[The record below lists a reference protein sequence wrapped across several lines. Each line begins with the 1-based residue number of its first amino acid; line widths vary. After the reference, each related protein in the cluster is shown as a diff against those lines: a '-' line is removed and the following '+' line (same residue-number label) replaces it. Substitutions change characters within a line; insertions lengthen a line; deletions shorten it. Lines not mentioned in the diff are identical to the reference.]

1 MLLSE
6 IASVLQIGS
15 AQIGQDISIKYIS
28 FDTRKLIGSV
38 DTLFVA
44 IPGKQH
50 NGHDY
55 LMDAYKKGVRNF
67 IVSKKI
73 DQTGLFGANILRV
86 YDSLMALQS
95 IVKYHRGG
103 FDIPVVGITG
113 SNGKTIVKEWLSDML
128 QEKYHVVKSPKSYN
142 SQLGVPISIWA
153 MNAEHEVGVFEAGI
167 SRRGEMHRL
176 ESVIQPTIGV
186 FTNIG
191 NAHDEGFHTWE
202 EKIEEKAFLF
212 AETHQ
217 IICCQDHETLY
228 PILKNQFD
236 DALISWS
243 TVDSSADFYFN
254 KVGKSY
260 RCEFDGAEYEIAPQ
274 FSGAQYLENLLHA
287 VCVCI
292 LLDLTPEQIA
302 LAIKRLRPV
311 SMRLELKRGLHDCYI
326 VDDTYNN
333 DLVGLSIALEYL
345 KEQPHKQKKTAIIS
359 DIEQSGLSDDQLYLK
374 VAKLLETNEITRLI
388 AIGSKISANKDVFG
402 HHADFYPDTETFFK
416 NFPAFDNELI
426 LVKGARTFSLEKVV
440 SILEEKN
447 HGTLLEVNFEALSH
461 NLNLYR
467 QKLASTT
474 KVMVMVKAFAY
485 GGGLGEIAHLLQ
497 YQKVDYLG
505 VAYLDE
511 GIALRKKGI
520 SLPIMVMNVDWNHL
534 SMAHSFVLEP
544 EIYSSQMLRKYL
556 VDCEQMA
563 PIHLK
568 IESGMNRL
576 GFDGEDLPELIQLLK
591 EYPELKVA
599 GIFTHFSAT
608 EEQEH
613 DEFTQR
619 QAYLF
624 DQAYQAITDAIGY
637 LPIKHALNSSGIV
650 RWPQYQY
657 DMVRLGIGLYGYD
670 SSESMEDLL
679 PVSHLKSH
687 ISQIRHIKKNET
699 VGYSRTGVAKQ
710 DSTIAVVAI
719 GYADGYSRKFSMG
732 NAYMLVNG
740 QKAYTIGNV
749 CMDMTMIDITN
760 LNASEGDEV
769 MVFGE
774 SPSIVD
780 LAAWSETIPYEIL
793 TNVSQ
798 RVKRIFVSE

>member
-1 MLLSE
+1 ME
-6 IASVLQIGS
+6 
-15 AQIGQDISIKYIS
+15 
-28 FDTRKLIGSV
+28 R
-38 DTLFVA
+38 
-44 IPGKQH
+44 
-50 NGHDY
+50 
-55 LMDAYKKGVRNF
+55 
-67 IVSKKI
+67 
-73 DQTGLFGANILRV
+73 
-86 YDSLMALQS
+86 
-95 IVKYHRGG
+95 
-103 FDIPVVGITG
+103 
-113 SNGKTIVKEWLSDML
+113 
-128 QEKYHVVKSPKSYN
+128 
-142 SQLGVPISIWA
+142 
-153 MNAEHEVGVFEAGI
+153 HEVGVFEAGI
-167 SRRGEMHRL
+167 SRKGEMQRL
-176 ESVIQPTIGV
+176 ESVIQPTIGI

-202 EKIEEKAFLF
+202 EKIEEKALLF

-243 TVDSSADFYFN
+243 VVDPSADFYFH
-254 KVGKSY
+254 KDGKTY
-260 RCEFDGAEYEIAPQ
+260 YCEFDGASYEIAPQ

-302 LAIKRLRPV
+302 VAIKRLRPV
-311 SMRLELKRGLHDCYI
+311 SMRLELKRGLNDCYI

-359 DIEQSGLSDDQLYLK
+359 DIEQSGLSDDQLYIK
-374 VAKLLETNEITRLI
+374 VAKLLEVNEITRLI
-388 AIGSKISANKDVFG
+388 AIGPKISASKDFFG
-402 HHADFYPDTETFFK
+402 HHADFFPDTETFFK
-416 NFPAFDNELI
+416 NFPAFENELI

-447 HGTLLEVNFEALSH
+447 HGTLLEVNFEALIH
-461 NLNLYR
+461 NLNVYR
-467 QKLASTT
+467 QKLKPET

-511 GIALRKKGI
+511 GIELRKKGI
-520 SLPIMVMNVDWNHL
+520 SLPIMVMNVDWNYL
-534 SMAHSFVLEP
+534 PMAHSFGLEP
-544 EIYSSQMLRKYL
+544 EIYSLPMLRKYV
-556 VDCEQMA
+556 VDCDQMA

-576 GFDGEDLPELIQLLK
+576 GFEEEDLPELIQILQ
-591 EYPELKVA
+591 EYPELRVA
-599 GIFTHFSAT
+599 GIFTHFSGT
-608 EEQEH
+608 EEAEH
-613 DEFTQR
+613 DDFTKQ
-619 QAYLF
+619 QAQLF
-624 DQAYQAITDAIGY
+624 NKAYQTISESIGY
-637 LPIKHALNSSGIV
+637 APMKHALNSSGIV
-650 RWPQYQY
+650 RWSQYQY

-670 SSESMEDLL
+670 SSQSIENLL
-679 PVSHLKSH
+679 PVSQLKSH
-687 ISQIRHIKKNET
+687 ISQIRHIKKGES
-699 VGYSRTGVAKQ
+699 VGYSRKGVAEE
-710 DSTIAVVAI
+710 DSIIAVVAI
-719 GYADGYSRKFSMG
+719 GYADGYARKFSGG
-732 NAYMLVNG
+732 NAYMTING

-760 LNASEGDEV
+760 VNAIEGDEV
-769 MVFGE
+769 IVFGD
-774 SPSIVD
+774 SPSIIE
-780 LAAWSETIPYEIL
+780 LAAWADTIPYEIL